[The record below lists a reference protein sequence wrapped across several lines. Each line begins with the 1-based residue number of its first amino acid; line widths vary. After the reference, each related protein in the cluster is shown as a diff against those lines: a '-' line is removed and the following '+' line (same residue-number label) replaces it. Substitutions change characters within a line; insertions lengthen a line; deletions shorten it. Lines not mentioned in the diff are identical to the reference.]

1 MQEDTTTDTA
11 LVEHADGV
19 LTITWNDPDRL
30 NGLTTEMVNTAS
42 DAIEQAGDATRVV
55 VLRGA
60 GRAFSA
66 GARLDGTLSGTEPMD
81 VANRLIRA
89 ITSSPLPVVAA
100 VNGAAAGFG
109 CSIALAADITI
120 AQESAYFL
128 LPFANVGLMP
138 DGGATAV
145 VAASVGRARAMA
157 MALLGERLPAGE
169 AARMGLIHAAVPDDQ
184 HAAQVDQVVARLAA
198 GASLAYRAA
207 KEAITA
213 ATLGHLDEALDRE
226 RGLQMALF
234 GTQDFAE
241 GATAFVEKRPPTFV
255 GR

>member
-1 MQEDTTTDTA
+1 MTDA
-11 LVEHADGV
+11 VLVDDADGV

-30 NGLTTEMVNTAS
+30 NGLTAEMIDKAS
-42 DAIEQAGDATRVV
+42 DAIEQAGDGVRVI

-60 GRAFSA
+60 GRAFST
-66 GARLDGTLSGTEPMD
+66 GARLDGTISGTEPMD
-81 VANRLIRA
+81 VANRLIRT

-100 VNGAAAGFG
+100 VNGPAAGFG

-128 LPFANVGLMP
+128 LPFANIGLLP
-138 DGGATAV
+138 DGGTTAV

-157 MALLGERLPAGE
+157 MALLGERLPAEE
-169 AARMGLIHAAVPDDQ
+169 AARAGLIHAAVPDER
-184 HAAQVDQVVARLAA
+184 HAAEVEQVVARLAA

-213 ATLGHLDEALDRE
+213 ATLGHLEEVLDRE
-226 RGLQMALF
+226 RGLQTALF

-241 GATAFVEKRPPTFV
+241 GATAFVEKRAPTFV